1 MINGFVTK
9 KNLLN
14 FFLIVVILSRKKSKS
29 ALRSENV
36 PKKLCTLHCCNK
48 NKVTANAINCMMLG
62 VDVYQ
67 KLNDIIIN
75 TFTSL

>member
-9 KNLLN
+9 KNLLK

-36 PKKLCTLHCCNK
+36 PKKLCTAATKIKLLL
-48 NKVTANAINCMMLG
+48 MLS
-62 VDVYQ
+62 
-67 KLNDIIIN
+67 IA
-75 TFTSL
+75 